1 MRTLPMN
8 MRILLGLCIMY
19 YLLFWIIIRIIKF
32 IMIDQF
38 RRIYASL
45 KVDNFCDYYFT
56 CIVQHSEI

>member
-8 MRILLGLCIMY
+8 MRILLLLERI